1 MERPNIEMK
10 LIEGS
15 NGKLFIT
22 PTGQV
27 WSDNKKDFKSL
38 IDNGNGNGYLFV
50 EVCGKTRRINRLVA
64 EAYVPKPDNWTPKM
78 DVGHKDD
85 DRYNNHYTNLY
96 WCTRAENL
104 DTDSFRKK
112 AKNRKRSKVMC
123 VETGEI
129 YQSIRQAGMAIGK
142 HYYGIDRCLLGKQQT
157 CGGYHWRRVEENKI

>member
-1 MERPNIEMK
+1 MDRPNIEMK

-15 NGKLFIT
+15 NGKVFIT

-27 WSDNKKDFKSL
+27 WSDAKNDFRSL
-38 IDNGNGNGYLFV
+38 IDNGKGYLFIKI
-50 EVCGKTRRINRLVA
+50 CGKTRRVNRLVA

-104 DTDSFRKK
+104 DTDSFREK
-112 AKNRKRSKVMC
+112 AKTKIRSKVMC

-129 YQSIRQAGMAIGK
+129 YPSIAAAGRAIGR
-142 HYYGIDRCLLGKQQT
+142 HCYGINLCLLGKQQT
-157 CGGYHWRRVEENKI
+157 CGGYHWKRVFDEEK